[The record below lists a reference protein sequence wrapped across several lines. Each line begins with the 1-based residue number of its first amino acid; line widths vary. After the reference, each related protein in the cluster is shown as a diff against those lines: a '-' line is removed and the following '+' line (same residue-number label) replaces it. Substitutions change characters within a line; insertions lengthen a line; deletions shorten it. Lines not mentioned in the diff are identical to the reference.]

1 MWLSGGLSGVG
12 GLIAYAERAAGVEIH
27 LGRFFLM
34 SAVLSV
40 RSGSTVPLCP
50 RVCLCIQVQLC
61 MSDSL
66 KAALALK
73 DQLVK
78 NTFSCIQI
86 RVPDSVGVKQ
96 VELVRLGHLPGE
108 LLKLVEELQIR
119 RRELLLLATRVVFGG
134 GISSAGGHS
143 NGYRPPVSSRTLL
156 CSTAFD
162 PPRRRAKNLAKP
174 SASAKIFCRSN
185 SVVRRKW
192 SVRMSAESSG

>member
-1 MWLSGGLSGVG
+1 
-12 GLIAYAERAAGVEIH
+12 
-27 LGRFFLM
+27 M
-34 SAVLSV
+34 SAVVPAL
-40 RSGSTVPLCP
+40 SGSTVPLCP
-50 RVCLCIQVQLC
+50 RICLHIPVQLVVLNA
-61 MSDSL
+61 L
-66 KAALALK
+66 KAVLALE
-73 DQLVK
+73 DQLVQHPHA
-78 NTFSCIQI
+78 CIQI
-86 RVPDSVGVKQ
+86 RMPDPSERSGSSS
-96 VELVRLGHLPGE
+96 RLRHLPGE

>member
-1 MWLSGGLSGVG
+1 MSITGGSSGDARKIARSSWACASSTPVG
-12 GLIAYAERAAGVEIH
+12 RPPPSLA
-27 LGRFFLM
+27 L
-34 SAVLSV
+34 
-40 RSGSTVPLCP
+40 PLPPRPRPRLQVQP
-50 RVCLCIQVQLC
+50 RVLNPLKAPLALEDQFVQRPHTRIQVC
-61 MSDSL
+61 
-66 KAALALK
+66 
-73 DQLVK
+73 
-78 NTFSCIQI
+78 
-86 RVPDSVGVKQ
+86 VPDPVGVKQ
-96 VELVRLGHLPGE
+96 IELVRLRHLPGE